1 MIDQDECGKEEIR
14 LQPFLTWSTEVQK
27 MENEA
32 GGVKQESLIQLYEGQ
47 GYGVVQE
54 SHCLCGTV
62 SSK

>member
-32 GGVKQESLIQLYEGQ
+32 GVVKQESLIQLYEGQ
-47 GYGVVQE
+47 GCGVVQE

>member
-32 GGVKQESLIQLYEGQ
+32 GGVKQESLIQPYEGQ
-47 GYGVVQE
+47 GCGVVQE
-54 SHCLCGTV
+54 SHCL
-62 SSK
+62 

>member
-32 GGVKQESLIQLYEGQ
+32 GGVKQESLIQPYEGQ
-47 GYGVVQE
+47 GCGVVQE

>member
-32 GGVKQESLIQLYEGQ
+32 GGVKKESLIQLYEGQ